1 MSDVS
6 KICRSGAET
15 VGQDALNDGKENLE
29 NKKEK
34 SKLILDGGDLP
45 SDRDDDK
52 DKDSSRKE
60 ELSISPNGEFIEK
73 SHPKDLVTAGAKESD
88 DLTPKPEIR
97 RSSVKVPADSSKMIT
112 NEDGGLVCPN
122 ESDNP
127 DLPKDA
133 AARSAKESDDL
144 TSKEDIP
151 SSSDGALEGRPS
163 NCTEAS
169 KDVVAAPDA
178 LPSEKEESKEL
189 ITSNSITE
197 NGRKTGLFWK
207 SLDDAKAHFSYL
219 DEIWIY
225 SLV

>member
-45 SDRDDDK
+45 SDRDDEK

-60 ELSISPNGEFIEK
+60 ELSISPNGGFIEK

-97 RSSVKVPADSSKMIT
+97 LSSVKVPADSSKVIT

-163 NCTEAS
+163 NCTEAL

-178 LPSEKEESKEL
+178 LPSEKEECKEL

-207 SLDDAKAHFSYL
+207 SLDDAKAQFSY
-219 DEIWIY
+219 
-225 SLV
+225 SVFG